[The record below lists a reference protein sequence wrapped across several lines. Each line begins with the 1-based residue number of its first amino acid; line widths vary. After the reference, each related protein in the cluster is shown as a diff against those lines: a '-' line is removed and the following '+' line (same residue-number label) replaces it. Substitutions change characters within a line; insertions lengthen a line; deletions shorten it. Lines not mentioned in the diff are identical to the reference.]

1 MADSLFDNRYRYN
14 YIYPRGRSGETLRAI
29 DTMNDERP
37 VVIKRPAPNDAPP
50 IRAGQEVSIINERE
64 ALTRLAGHPILTEL
78 LGAGQFFVGG
88 IPHQYIV
95 MERAEGI
102 IVEEEVVRLA
112 ALNQRLPELEMLEII
127 DRLINLLSAAHD
139 KDIVYNDVDAKHL
152 FWNRE
157 SYTLK
162 VIDWGNAVFL
172 EGDEVTS
179 QGISRQTDVYQIG
192 ELLYFI
198 LSGGYRVDVPRDAGA
213 DFRVDFHQDQD
224 NVELRL
230 REIVSKAVHPN
241 LRYRYSSLK
250 ALNADL
256 SHYRSPLEHVRNA
269 IVSRT
274 ITRLKNPNLSRN
286 DLLSLQTQL
295 DSALRQ
301 NPAYPVARNTH
312 KEIVDRLRD
321 LEVSADL
328 DAVTIYMGNENW
340 SRAGDLL
347 NDLRERAGSKTSG
360 IIHLLLDW
368 SLLLIDAQLESTP
381 PAITEAINLLF
392 EYKPDKAAS
401 ALMLD
406 EAASA
411 ALHWRMAERIS
422 SHFPDILLLRPNLN
436 RLENAVAQIGADD
449 IPVHEATTILQS
461 INRALDQTSNMA
473 KPGAA
478 DLRDIYGEV
487 VDSISSLNA
496 NLQTLSLQHEFSESR
511 LPLNALT
518 RALNAAMALADNM
531 HVIGKQAANNPR
543 DALTALDASRA
554 IDPRNPV
561 WDQIEDFLSLLYEVL
576 QTSQTYMPAADGS
589 DLAGWLEDK
598 YQELAPFSKHLFDE
612 MLIDML
618 DNLKKT
624 EGAWASYR
632 AVVVAGNKTEAVN
645 ALALAAESVATLSPT
660 LSSWF
665 NQLRAIIDGAEYVER
680 HSVPGHLGRTLADG
694 WSAFDNGQLADA
706 ERLGQ
711 QAIEIARDDNEG
723 AIAQRLRRLS
733 HCLREWVERNGVESD
748 SRTQQ
753 ALLDIERLFT
763 EAEDAAISNFAS
775 QMPSTETYLKA
786 MGQGLVQ
793 AFGNSSTAA
802 LRILFAQYILSG
814 VLDAHD
820 GMIDDARFWR
830 AAALRA
836 LPDSA
841 ERQPAL
847 AKLDDFIERRTAL
860 LGAQRQLNSV
870 NGKVALGAIDE
881 LVRQLEN
888 NPQER
893 LLAPAVHSLRTLEA
907 AVQDWADSEFRAAG
921 GKIDQALRAITETE
935 SNANISLAS
944 YRSWLVELQAALA
957 ELSVKR
963 RNMLQEIDRQPD
975 EPQEIIREVL
985 NLQADTTEEL
995 IGAAHAQML
1004 GVWRDTYE
1012 QFLEIYT
1019 SDALPSQ
1026 KTEAMN
1032 EGFKALFIERNPAYP
1047 LFRHWWRLLEDM
1059 PDDAVMRAEAD
1070 SASPAGEAS
1079 ASADESETVSESAA
1093 IAEGERSP
1101 MSRLL
1106 FRMGALVGLILVVGG
1121 LFSLAAGDNFSGL
1134 LAAFAPS
1141 PTATPRPTATA
1152 PPTELPVSAEK
1163 DTAEPADELLD
1174 ASEGKLAPLAINAA
1188 AADVSD
1194 EPDAAEAT
1202 SEPVATEP
1210 PPPTKTPEPTATD
1223 RPTLTPTPEDTPT
1236 PTATATRA
1244 LPPEGLKGEQ
1254 NLLDLYV
1261 ASLTT
1266 PFWNAQQLREADGR
1280 WRVGVSSETE
1290 GDTIRVFPPADL
1302 LESSYGNSAPGR
1314 ISRVE
1319 ADLTLRSFN
1328 PAVVS
1333 GDDVYFGILLQ
1344 SLTGNSSAGIQV
1356 QAIGPTVINL
1366 ARVQDGAANFVSQRS
1381 VNAVIT
1387 RLRLEYDREN
1397 SVVFAYYNDSQIGS
1411 AVPLDAPDGMVLPVI
1426 FAKDGGVII
1435 GVSSWRITLN

>member
-29 DTMNDERP
+29 DTLSDERP

-102 IVEEEVVRLA
+102 IVEEEVVRMA

-157 SYTLK
+157 TYTLK

-224 NVELRL
+224 NIEPRL

-256 SHYRSPLEHVRNA
+256 SHYRSPLEQVRNA

-286 DLLSLQTQL
+286 DLLGLQTQL
-295 DSALRQ
+295 ESALRQ

-312 KEIVDRLRD
+312 QEIVDRLRD

-328 DAVTIYMGNENW
+328 DAAAIYMGNENW

-368 SLLLIDAQLESTP
+368 CLLLIDAQLESTP
-381 PAITEAINLLF
+381 AAITEAINLLF

-411 ALHWRMAERIS
+411 ALHWRMAERVS

-436 RLENAVAQIGADD
+436 RLENAVDQIGADN
-449 IPVHEATTILQS
+449 IPIHEATTILQS
-461 INRALDQTSNMA
+461 INRALDRTANMA

-543 DALTALDASRA
+543 DALAALDASRA

-561 WDQIEDFLSLLYEVL
+561 WDQIEDFLGLLYEVL
-576 QTSQTYMPAADGS
+576 QASQTYVPAVDGS
-589 DLAGWLEDK
+589 DLAQWLEDK
-598 YQELAPFSKHLFDE
+598 YDELAPFSKHLFDE
-612 MLIDML
+612 MLIEIL
-618 DNLKKT
+618 NNLKKT
-624 EGAWASYR
+624 EAAWTSYR
-632 AVVVAGNKTEAVN
+632 EVVVAGNKIEAVN
-645 ALALAAESVATLSPT
+645 ALALAADSVATLSPT

-711 QAIEIARDDNEG
+711 QAVEIARDDNEG
-723 AIAQRLRRLS
+723 AIAERLWRLS
-733 HCLREWVERNGVESD
+733 HVLREWVERNGVESD

-753 ALLDIERLFT
+753 SLLDIEKLLT
-763 EAEDAAISNFAS
+763 KAEDAAISNFAS

-820 GMIDDARFWR
+820 GLIDDARFWR

-836 LPDSA
+836 LPETA

-847 AKLDDFIERRTAL
+847 AKLDEYIERRTAL
-860 LGAQRQLNSV
+860 LGAQSQLNSV

-888 NPQER
+888 NPQAR

-907 AVQDWADSEFRAAG
+907 AVQDWAGAEFRAAG
-921 GKIDQALRAITETE
+921 GKIAQALRAITETE
-935 SNANISLAS
+935 SNANISLAD
-944 YRSWLVELQAALA
+944 YRAWLME
-957 ELSVKR
+957 
-963 RNMLQEIDRQPD
+963 
-975 EPQEIIREVL
+975 
-985 NLQADTTEEL
+985 
-995 IGAAHAQML
+995 
-1004 GVWRDTYE
+1004 
-1012 QFLEIYT
+1012 
-1019 SDALPSQ
+1019 
-1026 KTEAMN
+1026 
-1032 EGFKALFIERNPAYP
+1032 
-1047 LFRHWWRLLEDM
+1047 
-1059 PDDAVMRAEAD
+1059 
-1070 SASPAGEAS
+1070 
-1079 ASADESETVSESAA
+1079 
-1093 IAEGERSP
+1093 
-1101 MSRLL
+1101 
-1106 FRMGALVGLILVVGG
+1106 
-1121 LFSLAAGDNFSGL
+1121 
-1134 LAAFAPS
+1134 
-1141 PTATPRPTATA
+1141 
-1152 PPTELPVSAEK
+1152 
-1163 DTAEPADELLD
+1163 
-1174 ASEGKLAPLAINAA
+1174 
-1188 AADVSD
+1188 
-1194 EPDAAEAT
+1194 
-1202 SEPVATEP
+1202 
-1210 PPPTKTPEPTATD
+1210 
-1223 RPTLTPTPEDTPT
+1223 
-1236 PTATATRA
+1236 
-1244 LPPEGLKGEQ
+1244 
-1254 NLLDLYV
+1254 
-1261 ASLTT
+1261 
-1266 PFWNAQQLREADGR
+1266 
-1280 WRVGVSSETE
+1280 
-1290 GDTIRVFPPADL
+1290 
-1302 LESSYGNSAPGR
+1302 
-1314 ISRVE
+1314 
-1319 ADLTLRSFN
+1319 
-1328 PAVVS
+1328 
-1333 GDDVYFGILLQ
+1333 
-1344 SLTGNSSAGIQV
+1344 
-1356 QAIGPTVINL
+1356 
-1366 ARVQDGAANFVSQRS
+1366 
-1381 VNAVIT
+1381 
-1387 RLRLEYDREN
+1387 
-1397 SVVFAYYNDSQIGS
+1397 
-1411 AVPLDAPDGMVLPVI
+1411 
-1426 FAKDGGVII
+1426 
-1435 GVSSWRITLN
+1435 

>member
-14 YIYPRGRSGETLRAI
+14 YIYPRGRSGETLRAT

-127 DRLINLLSAAHD
+127 DRLIHLLSAAHD

-152 FWNRE
+152 FWNRDT
-157 SYTLK
+157 YTLK

-224 NVELRL
+224 NVEPRL

-241 LRYRYSSLK
+241 LRLRYSSLK

-256 SHYRSPLEHVRNA
+256 SHYRSPLEQVRNA

-274 ITRLKNPNLSRN
+274 ITRLNNPNLSRN
-286 DLLSLQTQL
+286 ELLGLQTQL
-295 DSALRQ
+295 ESALRQ

-328 DAVTIYMGNENW
+328 DAAAIYMGNENW

-360 IIHLLLDW
+360 IIHLMLDW
-368 SLLLIDAQLESTP
+368 CLLLIDAQLESTP
-381 PAITEAINLLF
+381 AAITEAINLLF

-436 RLENAVAQIGADD
+436 RLENAVDHIGADN
-449 IPVHEATTILQS
+449 IPIHEATTILQS
-461 INRALDQTSNMA
+461 INRALDRTANMA
-473 KPGAA
+473 KPSAA

-543 DALTALDASRA
+543 DALSALDASRA

-576 QTSQTYMPAADGS
+576 QTSQTYVPAVDGS
-589 DLAGWLEDK
+589 DLAQWLEDK
-598 YQELAPFSKHLFDE
+598 YEELAPFAKHLFDE
-612 MLIDML
+612 MLIEML

-624 EGAWASYR
+624 AAAWTSYR
-632 AVVVAGNKTEAVN
+632 EVVVAGNKTEAVN
-645 ALALAAESVATLSPT
+645 ALALAAERVATLSPT

-665 NQLRAIIDGAEYVER
+665 NQLRTIIDGAEYVER

-711 QAIEIARDDNEG
+711 QAMEIARDDNEG
-723 AIAQRLRRLS
+723 AIAERLWRLS
-733 HCLREWVERNGVESD
+733 HVLREWVERNGVESD

-753 ALLDIERLFT
+753 SLLEIEKLFT
-763 EAEDAAISNFAS
+763 EAENSAVSNFAG

-793 AFGNSSTAA
+793 AFGNSCTAA

-820 GMIDDARFWR
+820 GLIDDARFWR

-836 LPDSA
+836 LPETA

-847 AKLDDFIERRTAL
+847 AKLDDYIERRTAL
-860 LGAQRQLNSV
+860 LGAQNQLNGV

-888 NPQER
+888 NDQER

-907 AVQDWADSEFRAAG
+907 AVQDWAGAEFRAAG

-935 SNANISLAS
+935 SNANISLAD
-944 YRSWLVELQAALA
+944 YRSWLVKLQEALA

-963 RNMLQEIDRQPD
+963 RNMLQEIDRLPD
-975 EPQEIIREVL
+975 EPREIIREVL
-985 NLQADTTEEL
+985 RLQVDATEDL
-995 IGAAHAQML
+995 IGAAHTQML

-1047 LFRHWWRLLEDM
+1047 LFRHWWRRLEDM
-1059 PDDAVMRAEAD
+1059 PDDVVTSAE
-1070 SASPAGEAS
+1070 SANAGPAEEAS
-1079 ASADESETVSESAA
+1079 ESDDEREPLSDSAA
-1093 IAEGERSP
+1093 IPAKHRSP

-1106 FRMGALVGLILVVGG
+1106 FRVGALVGLILVIGG
-1121 LFSLAAGDNFSGL
+1121 LFSLAADDNFSSL
-1134 LAAFAPS
+1134 LAVFAPS
-1141 PTATPRPTATA
+1141 PTATPKPTATA
-1152 PPTELPVSAEK
+1152 LPTKLPASA
-1163 DTAEPADELLD
+1163 DVDSDDADDESPD
-1174 ASEGKLAPLAINAA
+1174 ASEANLAPLVIDAA
-1188 AADVSD
+1188 AADVS
-1194 EPDAAEAT
+1194 EKPEMVEAT
-1202 SEPVATEP
+1202 VEPAATEP

-1223 RPTLTPTPEDTPT
+1223 LPTLTPTPEDTPT
-1236 PTATATRA
+1236 PTATATPA
-1244 LPPEGLKGEQ
+1244 LPPEGLTGEQ
-1254 NLLDLYV
+1254 NLLKLYGS
-1261 ASLTT
+1261 SLTA
-1266 PFWNAQQLREADGR
+1266 PFWNERQFRSVDGS
-1280 WRVGVSSETE
+1280 WRVGVSSNTE
-1290 GDTIRVFPPADL
+1290 GDTIQVSPPADL
-1302 LESSYGNSAPGR
+1302 LEKMYGNSAPGR
-1314 ISRVE
+1314 VSRVE

-1333 GDDVYFGILLQ
+1333 GDDVYFGIILQ
-1344 SLTGNSSAGIQV
+1344 SQSGDKSAGIQV
-1356 QAIGPTVINL
+1356 QAVGPNVINL
-1366 ARVQDGAANFVSQRS
+1366 ARVQDGEANFVSQRS
-1381 VNAVIT
+1381 VNAVIV
-1387 RLRLEYDREN
+1387 RLRLEFDREN
-1397 SVVFAYYNDSQIGS
+1397 DVVFAYYNDSQIGS
-1411 AVPLDAPDGMVLPVI
+1411 AVPLDAPDDQVLPVI

-1435 GVSSWRITLN
+1435 GVSSWRITLE